1 MRTLWIAIL
10 LYFSF
15 QANPVLGQRYFMWS
29 GKVTFL
35 SDAPL
40 EKITATSTSLKGV
53 IDFSARSFA
62 FSLPVRSFKGFNS
75 ALQEEHFHEN
85 YMESEQYPVS
95 TFTGKIIDEVNYSI
109 PGKYPVRAKGMF
121 TIKGISRERILKG
134 TIVVKPNGTLSLESD
149 FTVLLDDYSIR
160 IPRVVY
166 EKIAPEISVHLESD
180 MSLEKK

>member
-1 MRTLWIAIL
+1 MKPIILAIL

-15 QANPVLGQRYFMWS
+15 QSDHAQAQRYFIWA

-40 EKITATSTSLKGV
+40 EKITATSTALKGV

-85 YMESEQYPVS
+85 YMESEQYPVT
-95 TFTGKIIDEVNYSI
+95 TFTGKIIDEIDYSK
-109 PGKYPVRAKGMF
+109 PGKYVVRAKGIF

-134 TIVVKPNGTLSLESD
+134 TIVVKPNGALSLESD

-180 MSLEKK
+180 MSIEKK